1 MKTILFVIAIFTF
14 FTTLYSQSK
23 QPSKPNIIIIYVDD
37 LGYGDVSCYGAK
49 AVQTPNIDKL
59 AKNGLKFTD
68 AHCTAAT
75 CTPSRFSILTGSY
88 AFRNNAAILPGDAP
102 LLISRARL
110 RFPVCCKKQAIPLLS
125 LASGI

>member
-1 MKTILFVIAIFTF
+1 MKIFVSILFIAAFS
-14 FTTLYSQSK
+14 TTLFVQKAAS
-23 QPSKPNIIIIYVDD
+23 SKPNIIIIYVDD
-37 LGYGDVSCYGAK
+37 LGYGDVGCYGATSVK
-49 AVQTPNIDKL
+49 TPNIDKL

-102 LLISRARL
+102 LLIRPGTPTLPGMLQKAGYTTA
-110 RFPVCCKKQAIPLLS
+110 VIGK
-125 LASGI
+125 